1 MGATIM
7 ALLFVWMF
15 CGILESVLAFTGNP
29 YWFLLSAGG
38 DSIALAYGSLES
50 FMSGFGMGH
59 FEEMMGNFTPLTIG
73 MAVWGMTI
81 YLVAGF
87 VASILISRRRQLA

>member
-1 MGATIM
+1 MT
-7 ALLFVWMF
+7 LLFVWMF

-29 YWFLLSAGG
+29 YWYILSAGG
-38 DSIALAYGSLES
+38 DSIALAYGNLET
-50 FMSGFGMGH
+50 FMAGFGMG
-59 FEEMMGNFTPLTIG
+59 ELQAMMENFRPLTMG
-73 MAVWGMTI
+73 MAAWGMTI